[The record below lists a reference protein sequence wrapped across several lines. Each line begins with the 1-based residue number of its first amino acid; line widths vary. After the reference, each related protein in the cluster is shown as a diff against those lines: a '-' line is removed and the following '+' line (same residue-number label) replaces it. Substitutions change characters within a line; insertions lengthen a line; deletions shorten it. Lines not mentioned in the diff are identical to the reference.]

1 MKNLVAFVSIVLI
14 ASAAAAQDCEGD
26 IAALRALYETRQ
38 ILMRPYSGSYTAGE
52 RLDEQMDRMREPL
65 PGGGYRWVRFVKPA
79 GDPPV
84 LKREH
89 MVKNDFSA
97 DSMDTF
103 EAAGDHPFGVR
114 IVTPRKRSMFKA
126 NNESYIGRVD
136 IRYWVD
142 GREKTMSKEFNQW
155 FAPDT
160 MKTIDLGTIA
170 DRAEVEVEVAT
181 RNAKDKEALIEV
193 HFKQAVAQ
201 DDPANP
207 SYDAIQSLKRVR
219 GSLDAVTLDYE
230 IAKFEKRLFPELVS
244 LPYTTLLMRVREA
257 EKLIRSD
264 KAEEQEKG
272 KKMLAEISRAIQ

>member
-1 MKNLVAFVSIVLI
+1 MRHLIAFVSLVLV

-26 IAALRALYETRQ
+26 IGALRALYETRQ
-38 ILMRPYSGSYTAGE
+38 ILMRPYAGSYSAGE

-89 MVKNDFSA
+89 TVKNDFDSG
-97 DSMDTF
+97 SMDTF

-114 IVTPRKRSMFKA
+114 IVAPRKRSMFKG

-142 GREKTMSKEFNQW
+142 GREKTMSKTFNQW
-155 FAPDT
+155 FSPDT
-160 MKTIDLGTIA
+160 MKTIDLGAIA
-170 DRAEVEVEVAT
+170 ERAEVSVEVAT
-181 RNAKDKEALIEV
+181 RDAEEKEALVEV

-219 GSLDAVTLDYE
+219 GSLDPVTVDYE
-230 IAKFEKRLFPELVS
+230 IARFEKRLFPELIS

-257 EKLIRSD
+257 EKLIRSEKTED
-264 KAEEQEKG
+264 QEKG
-272 KKMLAEISRAIQ
+272 KKMLAEVSRAIQ